1 MPTTLA
7 TTIRHIQDRVP
18 NSINSNLI
26 TDFQSHMKDNVTAER
41 HQNNNLKS
49 IIAFAE
55 FFGPHTTFYPVTTRD
70 QLTKF
75 LDTKMKANT
84 HTSRI
89 SN

>member
-1 MPTTLA
+1 
-7 TTIRHIQDRVP
+7 
-18 NSINSNLI
+18 
-26 TDFQSHMKDNVTAER
+26 MKDNVSSER

-55 FFGPHTTFYPVTTRD
+55 FFGPHTTFYPVPTSD

-75 LDTKMKANT
+75 LGTKMKANT

-89 SN
+89 SNKLENFLT